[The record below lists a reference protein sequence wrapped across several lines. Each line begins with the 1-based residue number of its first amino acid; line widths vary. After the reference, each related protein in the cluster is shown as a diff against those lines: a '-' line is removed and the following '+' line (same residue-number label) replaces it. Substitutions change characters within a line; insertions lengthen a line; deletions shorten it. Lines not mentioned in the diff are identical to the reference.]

1 MLTRISW
8 FNSYIELPMVK
19 SNEWV
24 LLPMRRVAA
33 DAKLQAMTAHSGPTK
48 LEVKDG

>member
-1 MLTRISW
+1 MD
-8 FNSYIELPMVK
+8 K

-33 DAKLQAMTAHSGPTK
+33 ESKLQAMTAQSGPQ
-48 LEVKDG
+48 LEVKYG